1 MTPRLLLILA
11 CTFLAVS
18 ACVVSP
24 YGGRGYY
31 SGGGYHD
38 SYSGGGYHDNY
49 YGRSVWRQ

>member
-24 YGGRGYY
+24 YGSGGGYY
-31 SGGGYHD
+31 SGGG
-38 SYSGGGYHDNY
+38 GYHDQY